1 MIICIGGRGF
11 SLCVLLSGVF
21 SACLLETTC
30 SAQQLLCP
38 PEKCKQIVVVNDY
51 SC

>member
-11 SLCVLLSGVF
+11 SLCVLSSVF
-21 SACLLETTC
+21 SAHLLETTC